1 MPQLTDKT
9 IQILRIKYL
18 DGPSMWTYDPI
29 IEAWVDIGELEDYPS
44 NKIPGFYE
52 RLCAKLPSLVEHRC
66 SYEERGGFLRRVEE
80 GTWPCHIL
88 EHLTLEIQ
96 NLAGMPGGFGKAR
109 ETDKVGVYKVVV
121 SAWHKDVTIAAL
133 NEAKDLLLAL
143 IQDREFDLDAAIE
156 RLHEMTDDLFL
167 GPSTG
172 CIVQAADDRRIPAI
186 RLTQGNLV
194 QLGYG
199 AKQRRIWTAET
210 DRTSA
215 IAESISRD
223 KDLTKSLLASAG
235 VPTPQGQLVD
245 SAKEAWEVAQEIGL
259 PIVVKPQDGNHGR
272 GVFTNLST
280 QEEVEAAYAVAVDE
294 GSGVLVEKFILGD
307 EHRLLVVG
315 ERVVAAA
322 KGEAAWITGDGKQTV
337 AELIT
342 TQLNSDPRRG
352 STEDFPLNPVR
363 IDSSV
368 RLELSRQKLTA
379 ESIPKEGQ
387 KVLIQTSGNVSI
399 DVTDLVHPQVAK
411 KVALAAR
418 VVGLEIAGID
428 LVAQDISRP
437 LDEQGGAIVEV
448 NAGPGLL
455 MHLKPSQGQSRPVGK
470 AIVDHLFPPSVDYT
484 IPIVGISGT
493 KGKTS
498 VAQMVAYFLRL
509 NNSFVGLA
517 CSDGLYFQNQHV
529 QKTDAA
535 NWTAARRTL
544 LHRAVDAAVIENSA
558 DVILNQGLAY
568 NRCKVG
574 VLTNIDQT
582 QFFPDSAIL
591 EPKQLYNVY
600 RTQVD
605 VILASGLAVLNAQ
618 DPMVVEI
625 SELSDGEVIFF
636 SLDEQDPVIQQ
647 HLQSGGRAVLANAQE
662 LILKHGLEEVW
673 RIQKSSSTYIRG
685 NVPDYQIANTIAA
698 IGVAWALNLPFPLIE
713 AGIETFIPQ
722 KAEA

>member
-9 IQILRIKYL
+9 IKVLQIKYL

-29 IEAWVDIGELEDYPS
+29 IEAWVDIGDLEDYPS

-52 RLCAKLPSLVEHRC
+52 RLCKKVPSLVEHRC
-66 SYEERGGFLRRVEE
+66 SYEERGGFLKRVEE

-109 ETDKVGVYKVVV
+109 ETTQRGVYKVVV

-133 NEAKDLLLAL
+133 NEARELLLAL
-143 IQDREFDLDAAIE
+143 IQDREFDLDASIE
-156 RLHEMTDDLFL
+156 MLHEMTDDLFL

-186 RLTQGNLV
+186 RLTSGNLV

-223 KDLTKSLLASAG
+223 KDLTKSLLSAAG
-235 VPTPQGQLVD
+235 VPTPEGQLVD
-245 SAKEAWEVAQEIGL
+245 SVEEAWEVAQDLGL
-259 PIVVKPQDGNHGR
+259 PVVVKPQDGNHGR

-280 QEEVEAAYAVAVDE
+280 QSEIQAAYAVAVEE
-294 GSGVLVEKFILGD
+294 GSGVLVEKFIFGD

-315 ERVVAAA
+315 QKVVAAA
-322 KGEAAWITGDGKQTV
+322 KGEAAWVTGDGQQTV
-337 AELIT
+337 HQLIGS
-342 TQLNSDPRRG
+342 QLNSDPRRG

-368 RLELSRQKLTA
+368 RLELSRQQLTA
-379 ESIPKEGQ
+379 DSIPKTGQ
-387 KVLIQTSGNVSI
+387 KVLVQTTGNVSI
-399 DVTDLVHPQVAK
+399 DVTDLIHPQVAK

-428 LVAQDISRP
+428 LVAQDISKP
-437 LDEQGGAIVEV
+437 LEDQGGAIVEV

-455 MHLKPSQGQSRPVGK
+455 MHLKPSQGKSRPVGR
-470 AIVDHLFPPSVDYT
+470 AIVDHLFPSDVDYT

-498 VAQMVAYFLRL
+498 VAKIAAHFLRL

-517 CSDGLYFQNQHV
+517 CSDGLYFQNKQV
-529 QKTDAA
+529 EKTDAA
-535 NWTAARRTL
+535 HWKGARRTL
-544 LHRAVDAAVIENSA
+544 VHRGVEAAVIENSA

-574 VLTNIDQT
+574 VLTNIDPT
-582 QFFPDSAIL
+582 IFMPESAIVEEKHL
-591 EPKQLYNVY
+591 FNVY

-605 VILASGLAVLNAQ
+605 VVLSNGSTVLNAQ
-618 DPMVVEI
+618 DPMIVEI

-636 SLDEQDPVIQQ
+636 SLDAAHPVIEK
-647 HLQSGGRAVLANAQE
+647 HLAKGGKVVVANATE
-662 LILKHGLEEVW
+662 IILKAGMEEVW
-673 RIQKSSSTYIRG
+673 RIQKSASAYIRG
-685 NVPDYQIANTIAA
+685 DVSDHRIANTLAA
-698 IGVAWALNLPFPLIE
+698 IGVAWALHLPYELID
-713 AGIETFIPQ
+713 AGIETFSPDRL
-722 KAEA
+722 EV

>member
-9 IQILRIKYL
+9 IKVLQIKYL

-52 RLCAKLPSLVEHRC
+52 RLCKKVPSLIEHRC
-66 SYEERGGFLRRVEE
+66 SYEERGGFLKRVEE

-109 ETDKVGVYKVVV
+109 ETTQRGVYKVVV

-133 NEAKDLLLAL
+133 NEARELLLAL
-143 IQDREFDLDAAIE
+143 IQDREFDLDASIE
-156 RLHEMTDDLFL
+156 MLHEMTDDLFL

-186 RLTQGNLV
+186 RLTSGNLV

-223 KDLTKSLLASAG
+223 KDLTKSLLSSAG
-235 VPTPQGQLVD
+235 VPTPEGQLVENVE
-245 SAKEAWEVAQEIGL
+245 EAWEVAQELGL
-259 PIVVKPQDGNHGR
+259 PVVVKPQDGNHGR

-280 QEEVEAAYAVAVDE
+280 QLEIQAAYAVAVEE
-294 GSGVLVEKFILGD
+294 GSGVLVEKFIFGD

-315 ERVVAAA
+315 QNVVAAA
-322 KGEAAWITGDGKQTV
+322 KGEAAWVTGDGQQTV
-337 AELIT
+337 HQLIAS
-342 TQLNSDPRRG
+342 QLNSDPRRG

-368 RLELSRQKLTA
+368 RLELSRQQLTA
-379 ESIPKEGQ
+379 DSIPKAGQ
-387 KVLIQTSGNVSI
+387 KVLVQTTGNVSI

-428 LVAQDISRP
+428 LVAQDISKP
-437 LDEQGGAIVEV
+437 LEDQSGAIVEV

-455 MHLKPSQGQSRPVGK
+455 MHLKPSQGKSQPVGR
-470 AIVDHLFPPSVDYT
+470 AIVDHLFPSDVDYT

-498 VAQMVAYFLRL
+498 VAKIAAHFLRL

-517 CSDGLYFQNQHV
+517 CSDGLYFQNKQV
-529 QKTDAA
+529 EKTDAA
-535 NWTAARRTL
+535 HWKGARRTL
-544 LHRAVDAAVIENSA
+544 IHRGVEAAVIENGA

-574 VLTNIDQT
+574 VLTNIDPT
-582 QFFPDSAIL
+582 VFMPESAIVEEKHL
-591 EPKQLYNVY
+591 FNVY

-605 VILASGLAVLNAQ
+605 VVLSNGSTVLNAE
-618 DPMVVEI
+618 DPMIVEI

-636 SLDEQDPVIQQ
+636 ALDATHPVIEK
-647 HLQSGGRAVLANAQE
+647 HLGKGGKAVVTSATE
-662 LILKHGLEEVW
+662 IILKAGMKEVW
-673 RIQKSSSTYIRG
+673 RIQKSASAYIRG
-685 NVPDYQIANTIAA
+685 DVSDHRIANTLAA
-698 IGVAWALNLPFPLIE
+698 IGVAWALHLPYELIE
-713 AGIETFIPQ
+713 AGIETFSPD
-722 KAEA
+722 KLEV

>member
-9 IQILRIKYL
+9 IKVLQIKYL

-52 RLCAKLPSLVEHRC
+52 RLCKKVPSLIEHRC
-66 SYEERGGFLRRVEE
+66 SYEERGGFLKRVEE

-109 ETDKVGVYKVVV
+109 ETTQRGVYKVVV

-133 NEAKDLLLAL
+133 NEARELLLAL
-143 IQDREFDLDAAIE
+143 IQDREFDLDASIE
-156 RLHEMTDDLFL
+156 MLHEMTDDLFL

-186 RLTQGNLV
+186 RLTSGNLV

-223 KDLTKSLLASAG
+223 KDLTKSLLSSAG
-235 VPTPQGQLVD
+235 VPTPEGQLVENVE
-245 SAKEAWEVAQEIGL
+245 EAWEVAQELGL
-259 PIVVKPQDGNHGR
+259 PVVVKPQDGNHGR

-280 QEEVEAAYAVAVDE
+280 QLEIQAAYAVAVEE
-294 GSGVLVEKFILGD
+294 GSGVLVEKFIFGD

-315 ERVVAAA
+315 QNVVAAA
-322 KGEAAWITGDGKQTV
+322 KGEAAWVTGDGQQTV
-337 AELIT
+337 HQLIAS
-342 TQLNSDPRRG
+342 QLNSDPRRG

-368 RLELSRQKLTA
+368 RLELSRQQLTA
-379 ESIPKEGQ
+379 DSIPKAGQ
-387 KVLIQTSGNVSI
+387 KVLVQTTGNVSI

-428 LVAQDISRP
+428 LVAQDISKP
-437 LDEQGGAIVEV
+437 LEDQGGAIVEV

-455 MHLKPSQGQSRPVGK
+455 MHLKPSQGKSQPVGR
-470 AIVDHLFPPSVDYT
+470 AIVDHLFPSDVDYT

-498 VAQMVAYFLRL
+498 VAKIAAHFLRL

-517 CSDGLYFQNQHV
+517 CSDGLYFQNKQV
-529 QKTDAA
+529 EKTDAA
-535 NWTAARRTL
+535 HWKGARRTL
-544 LHRAVDAAVIENSA
+544 IHRGVEAAVIENGA

-574 VLTNIDQT
+574 VLTNIDPT
-582 QFFPDSAIL
+582 VFMPESAIVEEKHL
-591 EPKQLYNVY
+591 FNVY

-605 VILASGLAVLNAQ
+605 VVLSNGSTVLNAE
-618 DPMVVEI
+618 DPMIVEI

-636 SLDEQDPVIQQ
+636 SLDATHPVIEK
-647 HLQSGGRAVLANAQE
+647 HLGKGGKAVVTSATE
-662 LILKHGLEEVW
+662 IILKAGMKEVW
-673 RIQKSSSTYIRG
+673 RIQKSASAYIRG
-685 NVPDYQIANTIAA
+685 DVSDHRIANTLAA
-698 IGVAWALNLPFPLIE
+698 IGVAWALHLPYELIE
-713 AGIETFIPQ
+713 AGIETFSPD
-722 KAEA
+722 KLEV

>member
-9 IQILRIKYL
+9 IKILQIKYL

-29 IEAWVDIGELEDYPS
+29 IEAWVDIGELEDFPS

-52 RLCAKLPSLVEHRC
+52 RLCKKVPSLVEHRC
-66 SYEERGGFLRRVEE
+66 SYEERGGFLKRVEE

-133 NEAKDLLLAL
+133 NEARELLLAL

-186 RLTQGNLV
+186 RLTTGNLV

-223 KDLTKSLLASAG
+223 KDLTKSLLSAAG
-235 VPTPQGQLVD
+235 VPTPEGQLVE
-245 SAKEAWEVAQEIGL
+245 SAQEAWEIAQDLGL
-259 PIVVKPQDGNHGR
+259 PVVVKPQDGNHGR

-280 QEEVEAAYAVAVDE
+280 QAEIEAAYAVAVDE
-294 GSGVLVEKFILGD
+294 GSGVLVEKFIFGD

-315 ERVVAAA
+315 QKVVAAA
-322 KGEAAWITGDGKQTV
+322 KGEAAWVTGDGKQTIQ
-337 AELIT
+337 ELIVS
-342 TQLNSDPRRG
+342 QLNSDPRRG

-368 RLELSRQKLTA
+368 RLELSRQQLTA
-379 ESIPKEGQ
+379 DSIPKDGQ
-387 KVLIQTSGNVSI
+387 RVLIQTTGNVSI
-399 DVTDLVHPQVAK
+399 DVTDLIHPQVAK

-428 LVAQDISRP
+428 LVAQDISKP
-437 LDEQGGAIVEV
+437 LEDQGGAIVEV

-455 MHLKPSQGQSRPVGK
+455 MHLKPSQGTPRPVGR
-470 AIVDHLFPPSVDYT
+470 AIVDHLFPSTVDYT

-498 VAQMVAYFLRL
+498 VAQMAAHFLRL

-517 CSDGLYFQNQHV
+517 CSDGLYFQNKHV
-529 QKTDAA
+529 EKTDAA
-535 NWTAARRTL
+535 NWSGARRTL
-544 LHRAVDAAVIENSA
+544 LHRGVEAAVIENSI

-574 VLTNIDQT
+574 VLTNIDPKA
-582 QFFPDSAIL
+582 FVPESAIV
-591 EPKQLYNVY
+591 EEKQLFNVY

-605 VILASGLAVLNAQ
+605 VILSSGSAVLNAQ
-618 DPMVVEI
+618 DSMIVEI

-636 SLDEQDPVIQQ
+636 SLDVADPVIEA
-647 HLQSGGRAVLANAQE
+647 HLAKGGKAVVANATE
-662 LILKHGLEEVW
+662 IVLKAGMEEVW
-673 RIQKSSSTYIRG
+673 RIQKSASSYIRG
-685 NVPDYQIANTIAA
+685 DVPDHRIANTLAA
-698 IGVAWALNLPFPLIE
+698 IGVAWGLGLPFQLIE
-713 AGIETFIPQ
+713 AGIETFSSD
-722 KAEA
+722 KAEV